1 MFEIGQTVRTK
12 DKIPME
18 GVIESITPVGST
30 IKQINVTTKHG
41 EFLFKDNELLAVDGV
56 PVVKRSVDIELASL
70 KVMRENFKKSK
81 PVVSVLPDLRT
92 VFDSAL
98 AKKPVKVNWVEKY
111 KELFKVDIKTLFPS
125 YNNGQLA
132 MAAKK
137 AIQKLNIEIE

>member
-30 IKQINVTTKHG
+30 IKQINITTKHG

-98 AKKPVKVNWVEKY
+98 AKKPINS
-111 KELFKVDIKTLFPS
+111 LGASML
-125 YNNGQLA
+125 
-132 MAAKK
+132 AAKFNKVEENEYNWTAFNQTLQKFKK
-137 AIQKLNIEIE
+137 ASLALSYDIV